1 MPFILGGDSR
11 CRDIGRPVEGGDAH
25 IKAFACAVG
34 GARHPSLSA
43 ASREIARIVCETI
56 STSQSSRSRFL
67 PFQAPLK
74 KTPTNRSTT
83 TKLFFFFL
91 ARVTRSPLFVIF
103 FLGGNFKEFVLLA
116 IEAPV
121 ACLCVLM
128 KPERTGKRQNSAF
141 EGS

>member
-74 KTPTNRSTT
+74 KTPSN
-83 TKLFFFFL
+83 
-91 ARVTRSPLFVIF
+91 
-103 FLGGNFKEFVLLA
+103 EQQQ
-116 IEAPV
+116 
-121 ACLCVLM
+121 
-128 KPERTGKRQNSAF
+128 QNSSSSFSRVSPAHLF
-141 EGS
+141 L